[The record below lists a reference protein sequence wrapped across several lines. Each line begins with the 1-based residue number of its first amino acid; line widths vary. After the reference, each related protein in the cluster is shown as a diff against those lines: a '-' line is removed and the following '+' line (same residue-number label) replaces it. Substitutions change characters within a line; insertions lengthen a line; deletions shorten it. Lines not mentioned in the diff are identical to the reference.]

1 MKKKILIGIAVLL
14 VVIQFV
20 RIDKTVPESNPEDD
34 IINMLQPSEKV
45 ATLLKSNCY
54 DCHSNEVKYPWYSN
68 IAPISWVV
76 EHHIDEARE
85 HLNFST
91 WGSYD
96 TKKQLHKLEESF
108 EEMEEGEMPLTGYVK
123 IHGEL
128 SEADKEL
135 LEDWFLEAS
144 KGN

>member
-20 RIDKTVPESNPEDD
+20 RIDKTAPESNPEDD

-76 EHHIDEARE
+76 EHHINEARE

-91 WGSYD
+91 WASYD

-135 LEDWFLEAS
+135 LENWFLEAS